1 MKKKLLILP
10 WLLYSGLIFIASSYQ
25 LKGLPKMTILGWDK
39 LVHMAEYTVYSIL
52 AGIALL
58 SFDRKKY
65 SFNLILIAFLIT
77 ILFGASDE
85 IHQYFVPGRS
95 CSIYDFVADC
105 LGAILGLIL
114 FQKLKI
120 VNKLQHV
127 NTGKTDSQ

>member
-1 MKKKLLILP
+1 MLVLP
-10 WLLYSGLIFIASSYQ
+10 WLLYSGLIFTMSSFE
-25 LKGLPKMTILGWDK
+25 LKGLPSVTILGWDK
-39 LVHMAEYTVYSIL
+39 VIHLIEYMFYAIF

-58 SFDRKKY
+58 AFDKKRLK
-65 SFNLILIAFLIT
+65 FNIILTAFLVT

-95 CSIYDFVADC
+95 CSIYDFIADC
-105 LGAILGLIL
+105 VGAILGLIL

-127 NTGKTDSQ
+127 NT